1 MKNKLRLIFLSL
13 VIVFSFT
20 NIILADDELTLAEFV
35 ISKYDLNEV
44 PKVGSD
50 KSENIIVEFFD
61 YRCGYCSKQAYDF
74 AKLIELNSNVQII
87 FLEFPIFGGIS
98 ETASRIAMRVWK
110 QNPDLY
116 FQIHNE
122 FMKLGAKMKK
132 NDLIKLLNK
141 NGFDGEIMYSQ
152 AESGDKN
159 IIIESNSI
167 IARNLGIRGTPA
179 SIVNDTLFPGYV
191 QLPTLQEI
199 INQ

>member
-1 MKNKLRLIFLSL
+1 MKNKLILIFLSL